1 MVALYIQMH
10 CCSLLKLLLD
20 GMLISVEMSF
30 SPSFK
35 HLQLGAIEQSDG
47 DDDDDFSTVVDRNR

>member
-1 MVALYIQMH
+1 MH

-35 HLQLGAIEQSDG
+35 HLQLGGAIEQSDG